1 MSLNVAS
8 EGTHGAPPQVPG
20 TGGVTPR
27 RLGAGSPRSPSAAG
41 TCPCRHHH
49 GADYD
54 HAQHHRQDLL
64 APRVLRDSH
73 GPVRDRVLPVRLR
86 RPDGVRRPQL
96 LLQLQEA
103 HGREEAAEGECGGG
117 GAGGG
122 GRDSLGSRLGPSA
135 SAASPPVAELSVT
148 LPEDRS
154 APQRPV
160 SLWLLLLPSQPL
172 QPDPS
177 QWLHGR
183 MALPAPSV
191 RIARWAQHFHGLSP
205 NRGRKNVTA
214 NAHTPLSA
222 FPSFCN
228 IQHRKSG
235 M

>member
-1 MSLNVAS
+1 MLTMTTLSTIARTSL
-8 EGTHGAPPQVPG
+8 
-20 TGGVTPR
+20 
-27 RLGAGSPRSPSAAG
+27 
-41 TCPCRHHH
+41 
-49 GADYD
+49 
-54 HAQHHRQDLL
+54 
-64 APRVLRDSH
+64 PRVSYVTAMDLFVTVCFLFVFAALMEYAALNYYSSC
-73 GPVRDRVLPVRLR
+73 R
-86 RPDGVRRPQL
+86 RPT
-96 LLQLQEA
+96 
-103 HGREEAAEGECGGG
+103 AAKKQPKVS
-117 GAGGG
+117 AGGG

-160 SLWLLLLPSQPL
+160 SSWLLLLPSQPL

-191 RIARWAQHFHGLSP
+191 RIARRAQHFHGLSP

-228 IQHRKSG
+228 IQRRKSG